1 MIRDYLVEPVAGR
14 SVDLESHVRMSLKT
28 LTTVEK
34 LTFPYSAKRMIH
46 VASLPGA
53 LFQPREIFDAD
64 AAGDAEMMPE
74 RANRTFICS
83 VLFLDIA
90 EYSKKPVSDQI
101 QLKDRFNALIAE
113 SIRDIA
119 PTDRI
124 ILDTGDGVAVNFLG
138 DPEDALFVAMSL
150 REAFAPQG
158 SDLHHLPARIGINLG
173 PVRLVRDLNGQP
185 NIIGD
190 GINVAQR
197 IMGFAQP
204 GQILVSR
211 SYYEVVLHIS
221 EGYTKLFNYEG
232 CRTDKHVREHEIYSV
247 GYTSSRSSGIRSP
260 AERAQGSTHDNKRQA
275 STATRVTRPA
285 SISILARMEP
295 WLTNRTI
302 VFGTATLSAG
312 AFVLSVVVN
321 LLGQGEVAAL
331 QSQTIEHSVPKK
343 ITPVHL
349 DESPAAAL
357 QKPATEKKTKIA
369 AARTRTD
376 ITLPPPKSE
385 IHEQKEGKFSPFS
398 FFLKRKPEPEAVP
411 APVGNALV
419 MLAIAPWGEIYVDG
433 DRIGVSPPVN
443 EVEVAP
449 GKRKIEIRNG
459 NFPVFTQVV
468 DVKAD
473 QKIRIKHKFD

>member
-1 MIRDYLVEPVAGR
+1 MVIRFTSPKG
-14 SVDLESHVRMSLKT
+14 SV
-28 LTTVEK
+28 
-34 LTFPYSAKRMIH
+34 
-46 VASLPGA
+46 LPRN
-53 LFQPREIFDAD
+53 PFDAE

-90 EYSKKPVSDQI
+90 EYSKKPVSEQI

-119 PTDRI
+119 PNDRI

-150 REAFAPQG
+150 RESFAPKA
-158 SDLHHLPARIGINLG
+158 SEPPSLPARIGINLG
-173 PVRLVRDLNGQP
+173 PVRMVRDLNGQP

-197 IMGFAQP
+197 IMGFAKP

-221 EGYTKLFNYEG
+221 EGYTRLFNYEG
-232 CRTDKHVREHEIYSV
+232 SRTDKHVREHEVYSV
-247 GYTSSRSSGIRSP
+247 GYTNSRASGIRSP
-260 AERAQGSTHDNKRQA
+260 AERAKVSTHESKRQA
-275 STATRVTRPA
+275 STATRATGTPTWPL
-285 SISILARMEP
+285 LARIEP

-312 AFVLSVVVN
+312 AFALAVVVN
-321 LLGQGEVAAL
+321 LLGHGEVAAL
-331 QSQTIEHSVPKK
+331 QSQAVERNASTKAQAVTRAADGATA
-343 ITPVHL
+343 TPRRP
-349 DESPAAAL
+349 S
-357 QKPATEKKTKIA
+357 EKRVRI
-369 AARTRTD
+369 AARTD
-376 ITLPPPKSE
+376 AALPPVGLPAPKYDAGE
-385 IHEQKEGKFSPFS
+385 KKEAKLSPFA
-398 FFLKRKPEPEAVP
+398 FLSRNKPAAEPDTP
-411 APVGNALV
+411 AAPAGAALIT
-419 MLAIAPWGEIYVDG
+419 LAIAPWGEVYVDG

-449 GKRKIEIRNG
+449 GRRKIEIKNG
-459 NFPVFTQVV
+459 SFPVYVQVV

-473 QKIRIKHKFD
+473 QKIRIKHKFN

>member
-1 MIRDYLVEPVAGR
+1 
-14 SVDLESHVRMSLKT
+14 
-28 LTTVEK
+28 
-34 LTFPYSAKRMIH
+34 
-46 VASLPGA
+46 
-53 LFQPREIFDAD
+53 
-64 AAGDAEMMPE
+64 MMPE

-90 EYSKKPVSDQI
+90 EYSKKPVSEQI

-113 SIRDIA
+113 SIQDIA
-119 PTDRI
+119 PSDRI

-150 REAFAPQG
+150 REAFAPEG
-158 SDLHHLPARIGINLG
+158 SNVHLPARIGINLG

-232 CRTDKHVREHEIYSV
+232 CRTDKHVREHEVYSV

-260 AERAQGSTHDNKRQA
+260 AERAKVSTHDNKLQA
-275 STATRVTRPA
+275 STATRVTGLQTA
-285 SISILARMEP
+285 SILARLEP

-302 VFGTATLSAG
+302 VFGTATLSLG

-331 QSQTIEHSVPKK
+331 PSQAVEQGVPKK
-343 ITPVHL
+343 IAPVRLNETPEATL
-349 DESPAAAL
+349 QKPAL
-357 QKPATEKKTKIA
+357 QKPALQKPPQKKTVVA
-369 AARTRTD
+369 AAHTETA
-376 ITLPPPKSE
+376 LPPPKAESSE
-385 IHEQKEGKFSPFS
+385 KKEAKFSPFN
-398 FFLKRKPEPEAVP
+398 FFLKRKHPVDPEPAP
-411 APVGNALV
+411 APPGNGLV

-433 DRIGVSPPVN
+433 DRIGVSPPLN

-459 NFPVFTQVV
+459 SFPVFTQIV
-468 DVKAD
+468 DVRTD